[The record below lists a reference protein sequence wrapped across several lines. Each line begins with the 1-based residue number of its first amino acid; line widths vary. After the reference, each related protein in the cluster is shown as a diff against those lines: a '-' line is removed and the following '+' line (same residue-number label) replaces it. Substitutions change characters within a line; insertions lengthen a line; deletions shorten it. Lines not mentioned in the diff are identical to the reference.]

1 MTFLGRLQSLSEKNK
16 KIILW
21 TTIIV
26 VGLCLFALWIINSQ
40 KRIKDF
46 ELEEFKKGLNL
57 PSFEEAKE
65 LPKLNEE

>member
-1 MTFLGRLQSLSEKNK
+1 MTFLGRLQKLSEKNK

-26 VGLCLFALWIINSQ
+26 VGLCMFTLWIINFQ

-57 PSFEEAKE
+57 PSFEEKE